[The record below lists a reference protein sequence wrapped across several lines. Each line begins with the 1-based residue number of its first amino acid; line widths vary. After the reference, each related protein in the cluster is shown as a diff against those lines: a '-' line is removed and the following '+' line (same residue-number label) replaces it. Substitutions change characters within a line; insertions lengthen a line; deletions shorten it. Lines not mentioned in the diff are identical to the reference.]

1 MYKFDVFQD
10 KAFNELKNLINY
22 DLKKNN
28 INLDLDKNFFLNYY
42 NNVDIIFENKEDKEK
57 ISCTLNFYNFILDS
71 KSSEL
76 FLNVFCF
83 ITKEK
88 P

>member
-1 MYKFDVFQD
+1 MYKFDVIQD
-10 KAFNELKNLINY
+10 KSFNELKNLINY

-28 INLDLDKNFFLNYY
+28 INLDLDKKFFLNYY
-42 NNVDIIFENKEDKEK
+42 NNVDIVFDNKEDKEK

-76 FLNVFCF
+76 FLNVFYF

>member
-1 MYKFDVFQD
+1 MYKFDLIQD

-42 NNVDIIFENKEDKEK
+42 NNVDIVFENKEDTEK